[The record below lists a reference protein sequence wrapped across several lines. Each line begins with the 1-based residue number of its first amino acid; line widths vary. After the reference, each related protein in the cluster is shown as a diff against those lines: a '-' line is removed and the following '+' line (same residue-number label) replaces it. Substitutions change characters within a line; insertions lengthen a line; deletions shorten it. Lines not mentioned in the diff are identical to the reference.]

1 MPWRDVI
8 TEEES
13 PEFALC
19 LALDNQAFMFRSV
32 DALVAKTCRPA
43 EWIREVV
50 AAHPDLVRRS
60 NGQRETYGLV
70 ERIGNLE
77 PAVLGHQDSYP
88 YIIIAKIFIRI
99 HNKMSIYKFWNG
111 FKRFL
116 MNWEVSITNLRI

>member
-1 MPWRDVI
+1 MPWREVI
-8 TEEES
+8 TDEDT
-13 PEFALC
+13 PEYALF

-77 PAVLGHQDSYP
+77 PAPVSAHYEQPMVNDNLG
-88 YIIIAKIFIRI
+88 
-99 HNKMSIYKFWNG
+99 
-111 FKRFL
+111 
-116 MNWEVSITNLRI
+116 EVEDEVTPPDADGEL